1 MVRTVVAYLGGIA
14 LIVLGVAAGQW
25 QQGRAAEKSALQ
37 QAWDAAR
44 SRPATPFAGAPQI
57 EPSDMQRVRL
67 SGRWLHHD
75 MVFEDNHRYRGRF
88 GYHVYGVLR
97 LAGGSGLVLVNR
109 GWIEAPPTRAER
121 PVVRT
126 PSDEIEIEG
135 HVRTLPPRSLELSHE
150 VVEGR
155 LWQNV
160 TPRRVA
166 HYLGQ
171 PVLGFVVFQESAA
184 PDGLVRDWPRPD
196 FGIDKHRAYAF
207 QWYALA
213 ALGALMIVAFA
224 LKGAREP

>member
-1 MVRTVVAYLGGIA
+1 MARTLVAYVGGIA

-37 QAWDAAR
+37 QAWDSAR
-44 SRPATPFAGAPQI
+44 SRPATPFEGAPNI
-57 EPSDMQRVRL
+57 GPTDMQRVRL
-67 SGRWLHHD
+67 TGYWLND
-75 MVFEDNHRYRGRF
+75 MVFEDNHRYQGRF

-97 LAGGSGLVLVNR
+97 VAGVKALVLVNR
-109 GWIEAPPTRAER
+109 GWIEAPATRAAR
-121 PVVRT
+121 PTVST
-126 PSDEIEIEG
+126 PSGEIGIEG

-150 VVEGR
+150 VVEGN

-160 TPRRVA
+160 TPRRFA
-166 HYLGQ
+166 DHLGQ
-171 PVLGFVVFQESAA
+171 PVLGFVVFQESAT

-213 ALGALMIVAFA
+213 ALGALMIGVFA